1 MLTIIILGV
10 ILVLG
15 IVLTILDDI
24 FYYTSPFSLSLIYVV
39 CYIFAGIGL
48 SICTMV
54 AIVTNV
60 RLNVD
65 YEKKLYEKQV
75 LEYRIEH
82 YQDDIV
88 GNELLYKDIIEYNN
102 QLRETKRF
110 ANSLWT
116 NWFVNY
122 KVAQIDYVEYE
133 RN

>member
-1 MLTIIILGV
+1 MLIVIIFGV
-10 ILVLG
+10 ILILG